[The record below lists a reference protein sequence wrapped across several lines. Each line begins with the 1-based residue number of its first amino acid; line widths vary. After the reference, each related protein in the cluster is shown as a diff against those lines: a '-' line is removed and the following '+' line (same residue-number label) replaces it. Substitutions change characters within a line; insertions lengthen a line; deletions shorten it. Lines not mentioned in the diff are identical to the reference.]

1 MVVNNLRIGWLGT
14 LAVAGCVFFSSAGRA
29 VGDEMPSAGWWLT
42 QPVMGQPVPTSVFGL
57 ADQAQTPLQFALGNV
72 DHVLDT
78 STMSRLREINAQS
91 SFSVLG

>member
-29 VGDEMPSAGWWLT
+29 VGDEMPSADWWLT
-42 QPVMGQPVPTSVFGL
+42 QPVMGQP
-57 ADQAQTPLQFALGNV
+57 ALGNV

>member
-1 MVVNNLRIGWLGT
+1 MSALIGYCELGNNH
-14 LAVAGCVFFSSAGRA
+14 
-29 VGDEMPSAGWWLT
+29 D
-42 QPVMGQPVPTSVFGL
+42 
-57 ADQAQTPLQFALGNV
+57 QTPLQFALGNV